1 MVQDK
6 NILLI
11 KIIIITKWFVKELKS
26 WILKKHRIDKMS
38 KK

>member
-1 MVQDK
+1 MVQDE

-26 WILKKHRIDKMS
+26 WILKKRRIDKMS